1 MAKTEK
7 TRRANIASI
16 GEEMG
21 GYKPPQ
27 ALDIEEAVLGALLLE
42 PAVVPDVLDQI
53 SADCFYKESHRKI
66 FDAITSLARI
76 NAPIDILTVAEELQK
91 RKDPKS
97 ETTHLED
104 VGGMACLSNLS
115 MKIGAAAH
123 IDYHTK
129 ILLQKWIQREL
140 IQISQETQRVA
151 FDDSMPVDDLI
162 DSASSKIFSL
172 AEKNMKRETTPVHS
186 VIAAAIGEIE
196 ESQQREGNISG
207 VPSGYRGLD
216 AVTYGWQKSDLIIL
230 AARPS
235 VGKTAFVLT
244 MTRNMAVDHNIP
256 VAFFSLEMSATQL
269 VKRIMVSETGL
280 SAEKIRGAS
289 KLTNEEWN
297 RLNERIAKL
306 DKSPIWID
314 DTPSLSIYEFRAK
327 ARRLVRNNHVKLI
340 IIDYLQLMTGPP
352 ELRGMREQEVST
364 ISRSLK
370 SIAKELDVP
379 IIALSQLNRMVET
392 RGGNKRPQLSDLR
405 ESGAIEQ
412 DADIVMFIHRPE
424 VLGVEDDNMPPGYTQ
439 LIIAKHRNGEVR
451 DVDMRFL
458 SKEVKF
464 FDLDDS
470 SAVYDDGMKID
481 RLEGDS
487 LYRYEGSAMSAASDF
502 DDETPL

>member
-1 MAKTEK
+1 MAKRTEK
-7 TRRANIASI
+7 TYKVNIASI

-27 ALDIEEAVLGALLLE
+27 ALDIEEAVLGAMMLE
-42 PAVVPDVLDQI
+42 PGVVPDVLDQL
-53 SADCFYKESHRKI
+53 STECFYKESHRKV
-66 FDAITSLARI
+66 FEAIKALARV
-76 NAPIDILTVAEELQK
+76 NAPIDMLTVSEELA
-91 RKDPKS
+91 RHKDEKS
-97 ETTHLED
+97 STNHLEE
-104 VGGMACLSNLS
+104 VGGMAFLSNLS

-140 IQISQETQRVA
+140 IQISQETQRIA

-162 DSASSKIFSL
+162 DQASSKIFAVS
-172 AEKNMKRETTPVHS
+172 EKNMKRETSPVHS
-186 VIAAAIGEIE
+186 VISAAIAEIE
-196 ESQQREGNISG
+196 ESQKKEGNISG
-207 VPSGYRGLD
+207 VPSGFRNLD
-216 AVTYGWQKSDLIIL
+216 AVTYGWQKSDLVIL

-244 MTRNMAVDHNIP
+244 MARNMAVDYKRP
-256 VAFFSLEMSATQL
+256 VAIFSLEMSATQL

-289 KLTNEEWN
+289 KLTQEEWN
-297 RLNERIAKL
+297 RLNERIALL
-306 DKSPIWID
+306 DRSPLWID

-327 ARRLVRNNHVKLI
+327 ARRLVRNNHVELI
-340 IIDYLQLMTGPP
+340 IIDYLQLMVGPP

-370 SIAKELDVP
+370 SIAKELNIP

-424 VLGVEDDNMPPGYTQ
+424 VLGVQDENTPPGFTQ
-439 LIIAKHRNGEVR
+439 LIIAKHRNGEVK
-451 DVDMRFL
+451 DVNMRFL

-464 FDLDDS
+464 FDFEDSTAPLDD
-470 SAVYDDGMKID
+470 GTKID
-481 RLEGDS
+481 RFEPNEF
-487 LYRYEGSAMSAASDF
+487 YESAMNAASDF
-502 DDETPL
+502 DNEPPI